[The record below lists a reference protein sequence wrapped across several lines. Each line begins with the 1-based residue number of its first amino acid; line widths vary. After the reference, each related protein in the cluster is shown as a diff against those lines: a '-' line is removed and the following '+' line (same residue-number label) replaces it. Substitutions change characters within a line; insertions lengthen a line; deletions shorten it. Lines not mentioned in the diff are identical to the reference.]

1 MGSPG
6 SGKSYNAPFI
16 RKARGITAEELVISS
31 LLTSEEATK
40 IKQAAGLV
48 GDSLV
53 AELLLEKLLQSEYA
67 QGVVV
72 DGFPRTK
79 VQVDC
84 IKMLKDKMLSLRTEY
99 FNSQYGVYFRRPVFR
114 VAVLFVD
121 ENESV
126 ERQLKRGRE
135 AQLHNEKV
143 RESGI
148 GALTEERPTDY
159 SEEKARNRYAVFRD
173 HYSTLKELQKF
184 FPFSVINTKAPIQQV
199 RDDIMK
205 EFTYQSSLELASSTY
220 DSISKIPVV
229 NEITQHARQN
239 LVRRLDNYET
249 RHSELFH
256 RVIDMIQE
264 EFLPRMKQQSISGEA
279 QIRTKNS
286 IFNQPLALEM
296 VLDVLA
302 ERGYHVAYH
311 PIVSEVPVKVDLS
324 TGEISCKT
332 TTVLV
337 FNVKFKR
344 SIIRS
349 DDVL

>member
-1 MGSPG
+1 
-6 SGKSYNAPFI
+6 
-16 RKARGITAEELVISS
+16 V
-31 LLTSEEATK
+31 K

-48 GDSLV
+48 TDALV
-53 AELLLEKLLQSEYA
+53 VELLLEKLLKEEFA

-79 VQVDC
+79 VQVEC
-84 IKMLKDKMLSLRTEY
+84 IKMLKDKMLSLRAEFLNTI
-99 FNSQYGVYFRRPVFR
+99 YGGYFRRPVFR

-135 AQLHNEKV
+135 AQFHNEKV

-148 GALTEERPTDY
+148 GTLVEERNTDY

-173 HYSTLKELQKF
+173 HYNTLKELQRF
-184 FPFSVINTKAPIQQV
+184 FPFTIINTKAQIHQV
-199 RDDIMK
+199 REDIMK
-205 EFTYQSSLELASSTY
+205 EFTYQSSLELASQTH
-220 DSISKIPVV
+220 DVISKIPVV
-229 NEITQHARQN
+229 GELTQHARQN
-239 LVRRLDNYET
+239 LVKRLDNYQT
-249 RHSELFH
+249 RHPELF
-256 RVIDMIQE
+256 RKVIDMIQE

-279 QIRTKNS
+279 QIRTKNL

-311 PIVSEVPVKVDLS
+311 PIVSEVPVKIDLT

-337 FNVKFKR
+337 FNVRFKR
-344 SIIRS
+344 SIIRN
-349 DDVL
+349 DGDVV

>member
-1 MGSPG
+1 
-6 SGKSYNAPFI
+6 
-16 RKARGITAEELVISS
+16 
-31 LLTSEEATK
+31 
-40 IKQAAGLV
+40 
-48 GDSLV
+48 
-53 AELLLEKLLQSEYA
+53 LEKLLQPQYT

-84 IKMLKDKMLSLRTEY
+84 IKMLKDKMVNLRAEFLNSLHGSY
-99 FNSQYGVYFRRPVFR
+99 FTRPIFR

-121 ENESV
+121 ESESV

-135 AQLHNEKV
+135 TQLHNEKV
-143 RESGI
+143 RESSI
-148 GALTEERPTDY
+148 GVTIEERPTDY
-159 SEEKARNRYAVFRD
+159 SEEKARNRYGVFRN

-205 EFTYQSSLELASSTY
+205 EFTYQSSLELASQTY
-220 DSISKIPVV
+220 DAISKIPVAS
-229 NEITQHARQN
+229 EITQHARQN
-239 LVRRLDNYET
+239 LVERLDNYQT
-249 RHSELFH
+249 RHSELLYK
-256 RVIDMIQE
+256 VIDMIQE
-264 EFLPRMKQQSISGEA
+264 DFLPRMKQQSISGEA
-279 QIRTKNS
+279 QIRTKNP

-311 PIVSEVPVKVDLS
+311 PIVSEIPVKVDLT
-324 TGEISCKT
+324 TGEITCKT

-337 FNVKFKR
+337 FNVRFKR

-349 DDVL
+349 DDVI